1 MGISQDFK
9 DRYDGLQFY
18 LVHQVDGLAEYKSD
32 VIVVPEEDLEVFVKI
47 IVSLRDN
54 FKMPQEMFIGDI
66 YKTAEKI
73 HDISQYRLIP
83 HKTHT
88 IYNCIEHS

>member
-1 MGISQDFK
+1 MGIAQHYK
-9 DRYDGLQFY
+9 EQYEGLQFY

-32 VIVVPEEDLEVFVKI
+32 VICVPEHDLEVLVKI
-47 IVSLRDN
+47 IVSLKDN

-73 HDISQYRLIP
+73 HDISQYKLIP
-83 HKTHT
+83 LKTHT
-88 IYNCIEHS
+88 IYNCLQQ